1 MAGLQLI
8 ERIKFGGNC
17 QTSGAN
23 YQSSFPLSA
32 AEAGEAEKRKSRGPG
47 IDSMHL
53 QWAETERHMPRHS
66 DGMLIN

>member
-32 AEAGEAEKRKSRGPG
+32 EEAGEAEKRKSRGPG

-53 QWAETERHMPRHS
+53 Q
-66 DGMLIN
+66 